1 MKFRKT
7 AIALAAISLCPALP
21 LNSQTAS
28 VTIEAESMSLTTYA
42 PEGTLI
48 RLPSATATGSASK
61 TFNGS
66 AGTYNIQVH
75 VVPEGDGRP
84 TVALHKGGTQLFSY
98 SYPLGGAPTSFTVS
112 NVTLNP
118 GDVLKLVGQANAG
131 AYARVDKIVLT
142 PVAAATSTPFSG
154 TPIALPKAFPA
165 ATYDKGGQGVAYKDL
180 TVGNSGAQYRTA
192 EDVDIVASTDASGG
206 GYAISSFQAGE
217 WMAYTVNVPTTRSY
231 DLAVKVA
238 STMASPLPT
247 FHVEVDGVNVSGP
260 LTVPNTGSADSFQWV
275 GKQGVTLN
283 AGKRVVKVVAD
294 QQLFRL
300 NALSVL
306 DSSSTAPST
315 STDKPTTST
324 IEAESMSLSTY
335 TSEGT
340 RIRLPSS
347 TSTGTATKAFSGATG
362 TYDMQVHVLA
372 ESDGRPTLEL
382 HKGGTKLTTYTYPQT
397 AGASSF
403 SVRNVALNPGEVIK
417 LVGAGNAGAYARV
430 DKIVL
435 TPSTGTAA
443 PTPPAPEAP
452 APAPAPLPTAACAN
466 PSSGYEGFGRNTT
479 GGAGKSI
486 YRVTSL
492 ADSGTGSLRDA
503 LSQGNRCIVFD
514 VGGTISLSNDLI
526 ARGAN
531 ITIDGLT
538 APSPGITLRN
548 RALVLQGNSG
558 AGNIVVR
565 GIRSRGTGSGV
576 DAMRVY
582 NAANVVFDRVS
593 INGFGD
599 GAIDV
604 TEKARDVTIQWSIL
618 GAGIASHNLLTLIAY
633 GATRVSVHH
642 NLYINGDDRQ
652 PKCDGPS
659 GATSPSA
666 EIVCDV
672 RNNVVW
678 GYKNRGTAVR
688 GYGTGN
694 VVDNYYQT
702 STSSAGQTVYVAE
715 GGRAYVRGNI
725 SANGWNLEGLG
736 TQSTPYPALVPGT
749 TDALTAAQ
757 QVLANAG
764 ARGPKFGLDAVDK
777 DYIGQVKLGGG

>member
-1 MKFRKT
+1 MKVRKT
-7 AIALAAISLCPALP
+7 AIAVAAIALFQAFP

-28 VTIEAESMSLTTYA
+28 TTIEAESMSLTTYA
-42 PEGTLI
+42 LEGTLI
-48 RLPSATATGSASK
+48 RLPSSTATGSAAK
-61 TFNGS
+61 AFNGS
-66 AGTYNIQVH
+66 AGVYNIQVH
-75 VVPEGDGRP
+75 VVPESDGRP
-84 TVALHKGGTQLFSY
+84 SLALYKGATQLHSY
-98 SYPLGGAPTSFTVS
+98 TYPLGGSPTSFTVS

-118 GDVLKLVGQANAG
+118 GDVLKLVGQANAS

-180 TVGNSGAQYRTA
+180 TVGNSGGQYRTA

-217 WMAYTVNVPTTRSY
+217 WMAYTVNVPTTKKY

-238 STMASPLPT
+238 SSMASPLPT
-247 FHVEVDGVNVSGP
+247 FHVEVDGVNVTGP
-260 LTVPNTGSADSFQWV
+260 LTVPNTGSVNTFQWV

-294 QQLFRL
+294 QQMFRA
-300 NALSVL
+300 NAISVL
-306 DSSSTAPST
+306 DSSTT
-315 STDKPTTST
+315 TPTT
-324 IEAESMSLSTY
+324 
-335 TSEGT
+335 
-340 RIRLPSS
+340 
-347 TSTGTATKAFSGATG
+347 
-362 TYDMQVHVLA
+362 
-372 ESDGRPTLEL
+372 
-382 HKGGTKLTTYTYPQT
+382 GGTTTPTT
-397 AGASSF
+397 G
-403 SVRNVALNPGEVIK
+403 GTT
-417 LVGAGNAGAYARV
+417 
-430 DKIVL
+430 
-435 TPSTGTAA
+435 TPTTD
-443 PTPPAPEAP
+443 T
-452 APAPAPLPTAACAN
+452 TACAN
-466 PSSGYEGFGRNTT
+466 PSGGYEGFGRNTT

-486 YRVTSL
+486 YRVKSL
-492 ADSGTGSLRDA
+492 SDSGAGTLRDA

-538 APSPGITLRN
+538 APSPGITLKN

-565 GIRSRGTGSGV
+565 GIRSRGTLSGV

-593 INGFGD
+593 VNGFGD

-618 GAGIASHNLLTLIAY
+618 GAGTPSHNLLTLIAY

-652 PKCDGPS
+652 PKCDGPA

-678 GYKNRGTAVR
+678 SYKNRGTAVR

-694 VVDNYYQT
+694 VVNNYYHAA
-702 STSSAGQTVYVAE
+702 TSSQQGVYVAE
-715 GGRAYVRGNI
+715 GGRAYVRGNM
-725 SANGWNLEGLG
+725 SANGWNLDGNG
-736 TQSTPYPALVPGT
+736 TQSTPYSAVVPGT

-764 ARGPKFGLDAVDK
+764 ARGPKFGLDSVDQA
-777 DYIGQVKLGGG
+777 YIGQVKLGGG